1 MHLAR
6 ADCRSFNCP
15 HTSPA
20 MTTHY
25 DALET
30 RAPAERE
37 AALMRALPLQVAN
50 AKNNTAGFAKILAAV
65 DAASVTTRAALAAL
79 PVTRKSDLKELQRG
93 ALPFGGLV
101 AIKPGQARKIFMSPG
116 PIYEP
121 EARRD
126 DYWRSARA
134 MFAAGFREGDILF
147 NTFSYH
153 LTPAGSMIESGAMKL
168 GCAVIPA
175 GVGNTE
181 QQIEAIIDLQPSAYV
196 GTAAFLRILVEKFIE
211 IGQPFPIKRAVTGG
225 DALTPSL
232 RAWLKE
238 HGLVTVLNFFGTADL
253 GTIAYESEATA
264 VVNAGMILDEEL
276 ILEIVRPGTGDPVA
290 EGEAGEIVITTLN
303 PDYPLIRFGTG
314 DLSAVI
320 PDSLTTASP
329 CGRTNTRIK
338 GWMGRADQTT
348 KVKGMFVQPGHV
360 AAIVKRH
367 SEIDKARL
375 VIEGE
380 MANDRMT
387 LKVEVGDWTVAGL
400 QEAIAA
406 TLRDVTKL
414 RGDVQF
420 MTPGELP
427 NDGKVI
433 EDARKYD

>member
-1 MHLAR
+1 M
-6 ADCRSFNCP
+6 S
-15 HTSPA
+15 
-20 MTTHY
+20 THY

-30 RAPAERE
+30 RPGAERE
-37 AALMRALPLQVAN
+37 AALMRALPAQVAN
-50 AKNNTAGFAKILAAV
+50 AMANAPGFAAILAGV
-65 DAASVTTRAALAAL
+65 DAAGVNSRAALAAL
-79 PVTRKSDLKELQRG
+79 PVTRKSDLKALQRK

-101 AIKPGQARKIFMSPG
+101 AGAPGRMRKIFMSPG

-134 MFAAGFREGDILF
+134 MFAAGFRAGDILF
-147 NTFSYH
+147 NTVSYH
-153 LTPAGSMIESGAMKL
+153 LTPAGSMIESGAIKL

-181 QQIEAIIDLQPSAYV
+181 QQIEAIIDLEPTAYV

-211 IGQPFPIKRAVTGG
+211 MGKSFPIRRAVTGG
-225 DALTPSL
+225 DALPPSL
-232 RAWLKE
+232 RAWLLA
-238 HGLVTVLNFFGTADL
+238 HGLSQVLQFYGTADL
-253 GTIAYESEATA
+253 GTIAYESEAIE
-264 VVNAGMILDEEL
+264 GMILDEEL

-290 EGEAGEIVITTLN
+290 TGEVGEIVITTLN

-314 DLSAVI
+314 DLSALLAG
-320 PDSLTTASP
+320 DSP
-329 CGRTNTRIK
+329 CGRTNVRIK

-348 KVKGMFVQPGHV
+348 KVKGMFVHPGHV
-360 AAIVKRH
+360 AEIARRH
-367 SEIDKARL
+367 AGIGRARL

-387 LKVEVGDWTVAGL
+387 LAAEVADAGAAGL
-400 QEAIAA
+400 AEAIAA

-414 RGDVQF
+414 RGEVRLVA
-420 MTPGELP
+420 PGTLP
-427 NDGKVI
+427 NDGLVI

>member
-1 MHLAR
+1 
-6 ADCRSFNCP
+6 
-15 HTSPA
+15 

-30 RAPAERE
+30 RTPAERE
-37 AALMRALPLQVAN
+37 AALLNALPAQIAN
-50 AKNNTAGFAKILAAV
+50 AQANAPGFATILAGV
-65 DAASVTTRAALAAL
+65 DARSVNTRAALAKL
-79 PVTRKSDLKELQRG
+79 PVTRKSDLKALQRT

-101 AIKPGQARKIFMSPG
+101 AKQPGQVRKIFMSPG

-121 EARRD
+121 EGRRD
-126 DYWRSARA
+126 DYWRTARA
-134 MFAAGFREGDILF
+134 LFAAGFREGDILF

-181 QQIEAIIDLQPSAYV
+181 QQIEAIIDLQPTAYV

-211 IGQPFPIKRAVTGG
+211 LGKPFPIKRAVTGG

-232 RAWLKE
+232 RQWLKAN
-238 HGLVTVLNFFGTADL
+238 GLTTVLNFFGTADL
-253 GTIAYESEATA
+253 GNIAYESEASTDKSE
-264 VVNAGMILDEEL
+264 GMILDEEL
-276 ILEIVRPGTGDPVA
+276 ILEIVRPGTGDVVA
-290 EGEAGEIVITTLN
+290 EGEVGEIVITTLN

-314 DLSAVI
+314 DLSAVM
-320 PDSLTTASP
+320 AGQSP

-360 AAIVKRH
+360 AEIVKRH
-367 SEIDKARL
+367 AEIGKARL

-387 LKVEVGDWTVAGL
+387 LKVEVGDWTVPQL
-400 QEAIAA
+400 QESIAA
-406 TLRDVTKL
+406 SLRDITKL
-414 RGDVQF
+414 RGEVQF
-420 MTPGELP
+420 VTPGELP

>member
-1 MHLAR
+1 M
-6 ADCRSFNCP
+6 SE
-15 HTSPA
+15 
-20 MTTHY
+20 HY
-25 DALET
+25 DALEI
-30 RAPAERE
+30 RNPAERE
-37 AALMRALPLQVAN
+37 AALMAALPKQVAN
-50 AKNNTAGFAKILAAV
+50 AVTNAPGFASILAGV
-65 DAASVTTRAALAAL
+65 DPAAITSRAALAGL
-79 PVTRKSDLKELQRG
+79 PVTRKSDLKELQRK

-101 AIKPGQARKIFMSPG
+101 ARKPGQVRKIFMSPG

-121 EARRD
+121 EGRRE
-126 DYWRSARA
+126 DYWRSARPL
-134 MFAAGFREGDILF
+134 FAAGFREGDILF

-181 QQIEAIIDLQPSAYV
+181 QQIEAIVDLEPTAYV
-196 GTAAFLRILVEKFIE
+196 GTSAFLRILVEKFRE
-211 IGQPFPIKRAVTGG
+211 MGKAFPIRPAVTGG
-225 DALTPSL
+225 DALPPSL
-232 RAWLKE
+232 RQWLKDN
-238 HGLVTVLNFFGTADL
+238 GLAQVLQFYGTADL
-253 GTIAYESEATA
+253 GTIAYESEAME
-264 VVNAGMILDEEL
+264 GMILDEEL

-290 EGEAGEIVITTLN
+290 EGEVGEVVITTLN

-314 DLSAVI
+314 DLSAI
-320 PDSLTTASP
+320 LPGASP
-329 CGRTNTRIK
+329 CGRTNTRIR

-360 AAIVKRH
+360 AEIVKRH
-367 SEIDKARL
+367 SLVRARL

-387 LKVEVGDWTVAGL
+387 LKVESAGDSASA
-400 QEAIAA
+400 QAEAIAA

-414 RGDVQF
+414 RGAVVF
-420 MTPGELP
+420 VAAGSLP

>member
-1 MHLAR
+1 M
-6 ADCRSFNCP
+6 S
-15 HTSPA
+15 
-20 MTTHY
+20 THY

-30 RAPAERE
+30 RDQMERE
-37 AALMRALPLQVAN
+37 ASLMRALPAQVAN
-50 AKNNTAGFAKILAAV
+50 AKTNTAGFGKILAAV
-65 DAASVTTRAALAAL
+65 DPAGVTTRAALATL
-79 PVTRKSDLKELQRG
+79 PVTRKSDLKELQRA

-101 AIKPGQARKIFMSPG
+101 ARKPGQVRKIFMSPG

-121 EARRD
+121 EGRRD

-134 MFAAGFREGDILF
+134 LYAAGFREGDILF

-181 QQIEAIIDLQPSAYV
+181 QQIEAIIDLQPTAYV
-196 GTAAFLRILVEKFIE
+196 GTAAFLRILVEKFAE
-211 IGQPFPIKRAVTGG
+211 LGKPFPIRRAVTGG
-225 DALTPSL
+225 DALPPSL
-232 RAWLKE
+232 RQWLKGN
-238 HGLVTVLNFFGTADL
+238 GLTQVLQFFGTADL
-253 GTIAYESEATA
+253 GNIAYESDAME
-264 VVNAGMILDEEL
+264 GMILDEEL
-276 ILEIVRPGTGDPVA
+276 ILEIVRPGTGDPVP
-290 EGEAGEIVITTLN
+290 EGEVGEIVITTLN

-314 DLSAVI
+314 DLSAVLPGI
-320 PDSLTTASP
+320 SP

-367 SEIDKARL
+367 PEIDKARL

-387 LKVEVGDWTVAGL
+387 LKVEVGDWTVPGL
-400 QEAIAA
+400 DQAIAA
-406 TLRDVTKL
+406 SLRDVTKL

>member
-1 MHLAR
+1 MAQ
-6 ADCRSFNCP
+6 
-15 HTSPA
+15 
-20 MTTHY
+20 HY
-25 DALET
+25 DTLET
-30 RAPAERE
+30 RSPAERE
-37 AALMRALPLQVAN
+37 AALMRALPLQVTN
-50 AKNNTAGFAKILAAV
+50 ARTNTPGFATILAAV
-65 DAASVTTRAALAAL
+65 DGAAVTTRAALAAL
-79 PVTRKSDLKELQRG
+79 PVTRKSDLKELQRA

-101 AIKPGQARKIFMSPG
+101 AVKPGGARKIFMSPG

-134 MFAAGFREGDILF
+134 LFAAGFREGDILF

-181 QQIEAIIDLQPSAYV
+181 QQIEAIIDLQPTAYV
-196 GTAAFLRILVEKFIE
+196 GTASFLRILVEKFIE
-211 IGQPFPIKRAVTGG
+211 LGKPFPIKRAVPGG

-253 GTIAYESEATA
+253 GTIAYESEAA
-264 VVNAGMILDEEL
+264 AAENAGMILDEEL
-276 ILEIVRPGTGDPVA
+276 ILEIVRPGTGDPVL
-290 EGEAGEIVITTLN
+290 EGEVGEIVITTLN

-314 DLSAVI
+314 DLSAV
-320 PDSLTTASP
+320 LTGVSP

-348 KVKGMFVQPGHV
+348 KVKGMFVQPAHV
-360 AAIVKRH
+360 AAVIKRH

-387 LKVEVGDWTVAGL
+387 LKVEVGDWTVPGL

-406 TLRDVTKL
+406 TLRDITKL

>member
-1 MHLAR
+1 
-6 ADCRSFNCP
+6 
-15 HTSPA
+15 
-20 MTTHY
+20 MTQHY

-30 RAPAERE
+30 RNPAERE
-37 AALMRALPLQVAN
+37 AALMRALPQQIAN
-50 AKNNTAGFAKILAAV
+50 AKTNTPGFAAILAAV
-65 DAASVTTRAALAAL
+65 DAATVTTRAALATL
-79 PVTRKSDLKELQRG
+79 PVTRKSDLKELQRA

-101 AIKPGQARKIFMSPG
+101 AIKPGRARKIFMSPG

-121 EARRD
+121 EGPRD

-134 MFAAGFREGDILF
+134 LFAAGFREGDILF

-181 QQIEAIIDLQPSAYV
+181 QQIEAIIDLQPTAYV
-196 GTAAFLRILVEKFIE
+196 GTASFLRILVEKFIE
-211 IGQPFPIKRAVTGG
+211 LGKPLPIKRAVTGG

-232 RAWLKE
+232 RTWLKE

-264 VVNAGMILDEEL
+264 TANAGMILDEEL

-290 EGEAGEIVITTLN
+290 EGEVGEIVITTLN

-314 DLSAVI
+314 DLSAVL
-320 PDSLTTASP
+320 PASLTTASP

-420 MTPGELP
+420 VTPGELP

>member
-1 MHLAR
+1 
-6 ADCRSFNCP
+6 
-15 HTSPA
+15 
-20 MTTHY
+20 MTAYY
-25 DALET
+25 DDLET

-37 AALMRALPLQVAN
+37 AALMRALPGQIAN
-50 AKNNTAGFAKILAAV
+50 AMTNAPGFATILAGV
-65 DAASVTTRAALAAL
+65 DPASVNSRAALARL
-79 PVTRKSDLKELQRG
+79 PVTRKADLKPLQRA

-101 AIKPGQARKIFMSPG
+101 ARKPGQVRKIFMSPG

-121 EARRD
+121 EGRRD

-134 MFAAGFREGDILF
+134 MFAAGFRAGDILF

-181 QQIEAIIDLQPSAYV
+181 QQIEAIVDLRPSAYV
-196 GTAAFLRILVEKFIE
+196 GTASFLRILVEKFE
-211 IGQPFPIKRAVTGG
+211 EMGKPFPIERAVTGG
-225 DALTPSL
+225 DALPPSL
-232 RAWLKE
+232 RQWLRE
-238 HGLVTVLNFFGTADL
+238 HGLKQVLQFFGTADL
-253 GTIAYESEATA
+253 GSIAYESEAME
-264 VVNAGMILDEEL
+264 GMILDEEL

-290 EGEAGEIVITTLN
+290 EGEVGEIVVTTLN

-314 DLSAVI
+314 DLSAVL
-320 PDSLTTASP
+320 PGASP
-329 CGRTNTRIK
+329 CGRTNTRIR

-360 AAIVKRH
+360 AEVVRRH
-367 SEIDKARL
+367 AEIGRARL

-387 LKVEVGDWTVAGL
+387 LKVEVADWTVPNLA
-400 QEAIAA
+400 EAIGA

-414 RGDVQF
+414 RGEVQF

>member
-1 MHLAR
+1 
-6 ADCRSFNCP
+6 
-15 HTSPA
+15 

-30 RAPAERE
+30 RNPAERE
-37 AALMRALPLQVAN
+37 AALLKALPVQVAN
-50 AKNNTAGFAKILAAV
+50 AKNNAAGFGKILAQV
-65 DAASVTTRAALAAL
+65 DPTSVTTRAALARL
-79 PVTRKSDLKELQRG
+79 PVTRKSDLKALQRT

-101 AIKPGQARKIFMSPG
+101 AKRPGQLRKIFMSPG

-121 EARRD
+121 EGRRD
-126 DYWRSARA
+126 DYWRTARPL
-134 MFAAGFREGDILF
+134 FAAGMRAGDILF

-153 LTPAGSMIESGAMKL
+153 LTPAGSMIEAGAIAL

-181 QQIEAIIDLQPSAYV
+181 QQIEAIIDLQPTAYV

-211 IGQPFPIKRAVTGG
+211 LDKPFPIRRAVTGG
-225 DALTPSL
+225 DALPPSL
-232 RAWLKE
+232 RQWLKGN
-238 HGLVTVLNFFGTADL
+238 GLVTVLNFFGTADL
-253 GTIAYESEATA
+253 GNIAYESEASTHQSE
-264 VVNAGMILDEEL
+264 GMILDEEL
-276 ILEIVRPGTGDPVA
+276 ILEIVRPGTGDVVA
-290 EGEAGEIVITTLN
+290 EGEVGEIVITTLN

-314 DLSAVI
+314 DLSAVL
-320 PDSLTTASP
+320 PGLSP

-360 AAIVKRH
+360 AEIVKRH
-367 SEIDKARL
+367 TEIGRARL

-387 LKVEVGDWTVAGL
+387 LKVEASGAGTPDL
-400 QEAIAA
+400 AEAIAA

-414 RGDVQF
+414 RGDVQLVKA
-420 MTPGELP
+420 GELP

>member
-1 MHLAR
+1 
-6 ADCRSFNCP
+6 
-15 HTSPA
+15 
-20 MTTHY
+20 MTTSSHY

-30 RAPAERE
+30 RSPAERE
-37 AALMRALPLQVAN
+37 AALMQALPLQVAH
-50 AKNNTAGFAKILAAV
+50 AQKSAPGFAKILAGV
-65 DAASVTTRAALAAL
+65 DAASITTRAALAKL
-79 PVTRKSDLKELQRG
+79 PVTRKSDLKDLQRT

-101 AIKPGQARKIFMSPG
+101 AKKPGQVRKIFMSPG

-121 EARRD
+121 EGRRD
-126 DYWRSARA
+126 DYWRTARA

-153 LTPAGSMIESGAMKL
+153 LTPAGSMIESGAL
-168 GCAVIPA
+168 EIGCAVIPA

-181 QQIEAIIDLQPSAYV
+181 QQIEAIIDLQPTAYV

-211 IGQPFPIKRAVTGG
+211 MGKPFPIKRAVTGG

-232 RAWLKE
+232 RQWLKE

-253 GTIAYESEATA
+253 GNIAYESEAA
-264 VVNAGMILDEEL
+264 QGMILDEGL
-276 ILEIVRPGTGDPVA
+276 ILEIVRPGTGDPVP
-290 EGEAGEIVITTLN
+290 EGEVGEIVITTLN

-314 DLSAVI
+314 DLSAVLPGI
-320 PDSLTTASP
+320 SP

-348 KVKGMFVQPGHV
+348 KVKGMFVQPGHI
-360 AAIVKRH
+360 AAVVKRH
-367 SEIDKARL
+367 PEIDKARL

-387 LKVEVGDWTVAGL
+387 LKVEVGDWTVPGL
-400 QEAIAA
+400 QEGIAA
-406 TLRDVTKL
+406 TLREVTKL